1 MYLTPLFQRKVTGY
15 KQKTKQALKCLV
27 KLASTECMYQSE
39 LEFVVSKLT
48 Y

>member
-15 KQKTKQALKCLV
+15 KQKKKQALKCLV